1 MAADQASPVITAGR
15 FRFKPEV
22 GGELAAESNLN
33 VNTISLILSNGVTCV
48 LGLCFWGVAAR
59 VFPANYV
66 GVAAA
71 LINSALMLSTLSI
84 LSIDRFYERFL
95 PVAGYRAGEFLTR
108 GFLIVATVST
118 AGGVGLIV
126 LGPRHALFTSGWVMA
141 AYPVFVTVIAVF
153 ILQDKVVAGLGVARW
168 AAAKNT
174 IHAVLKLVVLIV
186 IALLASAGA
195 LAGTAAA
202 STAIV
207 AAWGGT
213 AAVIVACLF
222 VAIRRRCR
230 DHPRFQ
236 LTPKLPPW
244 GELWSYFGSS
254 FGITAMLSIGA
265 LVVPLIVVAQA
276 GPTANAYFQ
285 IAWQFV
291 GALYLTVHLVVSPY
305 VAEVATHPDKVV
317 ALSWRT
323 VRMLIAIAVAG
334 SAGLL
339 LLGPIMLS
347 LVGAEYRT
355 GGEALLQLAAVFVP
369 LSVVGAAYEGFAR
382 AQRKLRLQL
391 TMTFVSTVIVICG
404 SFVGTRYLGATGVGW
419 AYLAAESVTAVV
431 LIVPVTN
438 WLRKR
443 MYLGLPERASTE
455 GSLAEVDRRSI
466 EMNGIDAP

>member
-1 MAADQASPVITAGR
+1 LIPAGR
-15 FRFKPEV
+15 FRLKAAV
-22 GGELAAESNLN
+22 GAELAAESNLN
-33 VNTISLILSNGVTCV
+33 INTISLILSNVVTCV
-48 LGLCFWGVAAR
+48 LGLFFWGFAAR

-84 LSIDRFYERFL
+84 LSIDRIYERFL
-95 PVAGYRAGEFLTR
+95 PVAGNRAKEFLTR
-108 GFLIVATVST
+108 GFLIVALVST
-118 AGGVGLIV
+118 AGGIGLIV
-126 LGPRHALFTSGWVMA
+126 FGPRQALFTSGWVMA
-141 AYPVFVTVIAVF
+141 AYPVFVMVIAVF

-168 AAAKNT
+168 AAAKNVT
-174 IHAVLKLVVLIV
+174 HAVSKLVVLII

-213 AAVIVACLF
+213 AAVIAVVVF
-222 VAIRRRCR
+222 VAIYRRCR

-236 LTPKLPPW
+236 LTPKLPTW
-244 GELWSYFGSS
+244 GELWSFFGSS

-276 GPTANAYFQ
+276 GAAANAYFQ
-285 IAWQFV
+285 IAWQFI

-323 VRMLIAIAVAG
+323 VRMLIAVAVAG

-339 LLGPIMLS
+339 LLGPVMLS

-355 GGEALLQLAAVFVP
+355 GGEALLQLAAIFVP

-382 AQRKLRLQL
+382 AQRRLRLQL

-404 SFVGTRYLGATGVGW
+404 SLIGTRYLGATGVGW
-419 AYLAAESVTAVV
+419 AYLAAESVTALV
-431 LIVPVTN
+431 LIVPVVN
-438 WLRKR
+438 WLRAR
-443 MYLGLPERASTE
+443 MYLGLPERANTADY
-455 GSLAEVDRRSI
+455 LAKFD
-466 EMNGIDAP
+466 G

>member
-1 MAADQASPVITAGR
+1 MIPGSR
-15 FRFKPEV
+15 FRFKSAV
-22 GGELAAESNLN
+22 GIELGAESNLN
-33 VNTISLILSNGVTCV
+33 VNTISLILSNGVTCL
-48 LGLCFWGVAAR
+48 LGVCFWAVAAR
-59 VFPANYV
+59 VFAANYV

-84 LSIDRFYERFL
+84 LSIDRFFERFL
-95 PVAGYRAGEFLTR
+95 PVAGSRAGEFLTR
-108 GFLIVATVST
+108 GFLIVAAVST

-126 LGPRHALFTSGWVMA
+126 FGPRQVLFTSGWVMA
-141 AYPVFVTVIAVF
+141 AYPVFVMVIAVF

-174 IHAVLKLVVLIV
+174 VHAVSKLVVLVV

-207 AAWGGT
+207 VAWGGT
-213 AAVIVACLF
+213 AVVIAVCVFA
-222 VAIRRRCR
+222 AIRRRCR

-236 LTPKLPPW
+236 LTPNLPPW

-254 FGITAMLSIGA
+254 FGITAMLSVGA
-265 LVVPLIVVAQA
+265 LVVPLIVVSQA
-276 GPTANAYFQ
+276 GPAANAYFQ
-285 IAWQFV
+285 IAWQFI
-291 GALYLTVHLVVSPY
+291 GALYLTVHLVISPY

-323 VRMLIAIAVAG
+323 VRMLIAVAFAG

-339 LLGPIMLS
+339 LLGPFMLS
-347 LVGAEYRT
+347 LVGPEYRT
-355 GGEALLQLAAVFVP
+355 GGVALLQLAAVFVP

-382 AQRKLRLQL
+382 AQRRLRLQL

-404 SFVGTRYLGATGVGW
+404 SFIGTRYLGATGVGW
-419 AYLAAESVTAVV
+419 AYLAAESVMAVV
-431 LIVPVTN
+431 LIGPVIN
-438 WLRKR
+438 WLRTR
-443 MYLGLPERASTE
+443 MYLGLPERACTG
-455 GSLAEVDRRSI
+455 GSLAQVE
-466 EMNGIDAP
+466 G

>member
-1 MAADQASPVITAGR
+1 
-15 FRFKPEV
+15 V
-22 GGELAAESNLN
+22 GAELAAESNLN

-59 VFPANYV
+59 VFPASYV

-95 PVAGYRAGEFLTR
+95 PVAGTRAGEFLTR
-108 GFLIVATVST
+108 GFLIVAAVST
-118 AGGVGLIV
+118 VGGIGLIV
-126 LGPRHALFTSGWVMA
+126 FGPRQALFTSGWVMA
-141 AYPVFVTVIAVF
+141 AYPVFVVVIAIF
-153 ILQDKVVAGLGVARW
+153 ILQDKVLAGLGVARW

-174 IHAVLKLVVLIV
+174 LHAVSKLVVLIV
-186 IALLASAGA
+186 IALLAGAGA

-202 STAIV
+202 STAILV
-207 AAWGGT
+207 AWGGT
-213 AAVIVACLF
+213 AAVIAAYVFL
-222 VAIRRRCR
+222 AIRRRCR

-236 LTPKLPPW
+236 LTPNLPPW

-276 GPTANAYFQ
+276 GAAANAYFQ
-285 IAWQFV
+285 ITWQFV
-291 GALYLTVHLVVSPY
+291 SALYLTVHLVVSPY
-305 VAEVATHPDKVV
+305 VAEVAAHPDKVV
-317 ALSWRT
+317 TLSWRT
-323 VRMLIAIAVAG
+323 VRMLIAVAIVG

-339 LLGPIMLS
+339 ILGPFMLS

-355 GGEALLQLAAVFVP
+355 GGQDLLQLAAIFVP

-391 TMTFVSTVIVICG
+391 TMTFVATVIVITG
-404 SFVGTRYLGATGVGW
+404 SFIGTRYLGATGVGW
-419 AYLAAESVTAVV
+419 AYLAAESVSAIV
-431 LIVPVTN
+431 LIVPVIN

-443 MYLGLPERASTE
+443 MYLGLPQPVTATE
-455 GSLAEVDRRSI
+455 SWEKVD
-466 EMNGIDAP
+466 G